1 MHRVA
6 SRSTNE
12 EEDSTIPSS
21 GRYMVGKLAPK
32 STQFARGL
40 VKSPGRPG
48 RGFFVP
54 SPHPKLGYKFRT
66 SHPHSLNDSGGPAI

>member
-1 MHRVA
+1 
-6 SRSTNE
+6 
-12 EEDSTIPSS
+12 
-21 GRYMVGKLAPK
+21 MVGKLAPK

-40 VKSPGRPG
+40 VKSVPGRPERPR

-66 SHPHSLNDSGGPAI
+66 SHPHSLNDSGGPGIYTFLSR

>member
-1 MHRVA
+1 
-6 SRSTNE
+6 
-12 EEDSTIPSS
+12 
-21 GRYMVGKLAPK
+21 MVGKLAPK
-32 STQFARGL
+32 STQFAKGL
-40 VKSPGRPG
+40 VKPPGRPG